1 MECVLCIYH
10 VCFLLRVSDM
20 IEARFKFHPVGQGG
34 FYSGKFY
41 NDEVVIA
48 SVVYDCGTIT
58 QNSFI
63 RDEIATW

>member
-1 MECVLCIYH
+1 
-10 VCFLLRVSDM
+10 M
-20 IEARFKFHPVGQGG
+20 IEAKFKFHPVGQGG

-58 QNSFI
+58 RNSFI
-63 RDEIATW
+63 RDEIEEIL